1 MPSPWHY
8 RAMVEAG
15 TDECNVNKDC
25 PAGKFC
31 DVHTCRACLHER
43 AACHFIG
50 KEILVEDDFTLF
62 PTKEIVF
69 FSLRNLLWGIR
80 LSIWPMHQGRRARGA
95 WYVLRQD
102 FGLSRQRI
110 VLYPGD
116 FRQSTHVHVQ
126 ANVRW
131 VWVVWPN
138 QFVPPCIHRW
148 YGGTRLR
155 TL

>member
-1 MPSPWHY
+1 MHVILNTSTFPFKQFILHMPSPWHY

-62 PTKEIVF
+62 PTKEMVF
-69 FSLRNLLWGIR
+69 FL
-80 LSIWPMHQGRRARGA
+80 
-95 WYVLRQD
+95 
-102 FGLSRQRI
+102 
-110 VLYPGD
+110 
-116 FRQSTHVHVQ
+116 
-126 ANVRW
+126 
-131 VWVVWPN
+131 
-138 QFVPPCIHRW
+138 
-148 YGGTRLR
+148 
-155 TL
+155 